1 MMGSGWAPLFLLERW
16 KRGQRGAAPPCSQH
30 LKAKQAAGTGSSKDQ
45 PRRVSMLSRTLFT
58 RDRV

>member
-1 MMGSGWAPLFLLERW
+1 MMGTPFSAGKTEEGP
-16 KRGQRGAAPPCSQH
+16 QRSCSPCSQH

-45 PRRVSMLSRTLFT
+45 PRRVSMISRTLFT